1 MFLVIII
8 LFLISI
14 CVIIYTI
21 TRKKTVLVLGDSMS
35 SGFGFPV
42 EKGWVNILSENFPNL
57 KIVNGSISGETLKG
71 ALEKTVK
78 KGFDIVL
85 IELGANDAIEG
96 KNLSET
102 NISKIE
108 SDLTELVNRYKATGA
123 EVALLGMKFPP
134 EFVKGDVDY
143 STKFGN
149 MYKSVSEKTKT
160 RLVPFI
166 LEGLKFPA
174 SFQKDQKHPN
184 VDSQILIERN
194 VAVLF

>member
-57 KIVNGSISGETLKG
+57 KIINGSISGETLKG
-71 ALEKTVK
+71 ALEKPVK

-102 NISKIE
+102 DISKIE